1 MCCFLFSFT
10 AMYMGYVVGV
20 ELIKEGYYPTGYE
33 DEMFSYK
40 AHALTTQSGSDFGP
54 PYGFT
59 FRLFPK
65 NKSIF
70 NCKVNIEDY
79 KIISR
84 KDGSLLSSGKDED
97 MVIDKTK
104 KFFMFSIRREL
115 LTNGHD
121 IKAWL
126 LVSSSNCMIGKE
138 IEFDLEFYKKVEKM
152 DLWNRIRYAT

>member
-1 MCCFLFSFT
+1 MCCFIFSFT
-10 AMYMGYVVGV
+10 AMYMGCVAGV
-20 ELIKEGYYPTGYE
+20 ELIKESYYQAGYE

-70 NCKVNIEDY
+70 NCQFNIEEY
-79 KIISR
+79 KVVSR
-84 KDGSLLSSGKDED
+84 KDGSILSSGKEKS
-97 MVIDKTK
+97 MELDKTRN
-104 KFFMFSIRREL
+104 FFVFSIRREL
-115 LTNGHD
+115 LTDGHD
-121 IKAWL
+121 VKAWL
-126 LVSSSNCMIGKE
+126 LVSSSDCMISKE

-152 DLWNRIRYAT
+152 NLWNRIRYAT